1 MTQAPSSAPRSTA
14 GTGSPAAPAPI
25 SRAMVLAAGLGKRMR
40 PITTTTPKPLV
51 SVGGAAMLDRLL
63 DRLAD
68 AGVTDA
74 VVNVHYL
81 ADLIET
87 HLARRKGGPRI
98 TISDER
104 DRLLETG
111 GGVVRALPL
120 LGDAPFLLGNS
131 DSMWIEGPVSNIRR
145 LTEFWDPQRMDIL
158 LLLAASA
165 SSTGYEGNGDFA
177 MDPNGLLRRRK
188 EREVTP
194 FVYAGVAILKP
205 ELFADAPDGAFSLN
219 RQFDMALASDRLYG
233 LRLDGHWL
241 HVGTP
246 DGLREAEE
254 VIARSHR

>member
-1 MTQAPSSAPRSTA
+1 MEQALRAQMTTNLTSTDR
-14 GTGSPAAPAPI
+14 API
-25 SRAMVLAAGLGKRMR
+25 TRAMVLAAGLGKRMR

-51 SVGGAAMLDRLL
+51 SVGGVAMIDRLL
-63 DRLAD
+63 DRFAE

-87 HLARRKGGPRI
+87 HLERRRGGPRI
-98 TISDER
+98 AISDER
-104 DRLLETG
+104 GKLLETG
-111 GGVVRALPL
+111 GGVVKALPL

-131 DSMWIEGPVSNIRR
+131 DSMWIEGPASNVRR
-145 LTEFWDPQRMDIL
+145 LTEFWDPARMDVL

-165 SSTGYEGNGDFA
+165 SSTGYEGQGDFS
-177 MDPNGLLRRRK
+177 MDKQGRLARRK
-188 EREVTP
+188 EREVVP

-205 ELFADAPDGAFSLN
+205 ELFAGSPDGSFSLN
-219 RQFDMALASDRLYG
+219 AIFDAALANERLFG
-233 LRLDGHWL
+233 WRLDGHWL

-246 DGLREAEE
+246 EGLREAEE

>member
-1 MTQAPSSAPRSTA
+1 
-14 GTGSPAAPAPI
+14 
-25 SRAMVLAAGLGKRMR
+25 MVLAAGLGKRMR

-51 SVGGAAMLDRLL
+51 SVGGVAMIDRLL
-63 DRLAD
+63 DRFAD
-68 AGVTDA
+68 AGVADA

-87 HLARRKGGPRI
+87 HLEHRQGGPRI
-98 TISDER
+98 AISDER
-104 DRLLETG
+104 GKLLETG
-111 GGVVRALPL
+111 GGVVKALPL

-131 DSMWIEGPVSNIRR
+131 DSMWIEGPVSNVQRMVS
-145 LTEFWDPQRMDIL
+145 FWDPQRMDVL
-158 LLLAASA
+158 LLLAAAA
-165 SSTGYEGNGDFA
+165 SSTGYEGQGDFA
-177 MDPNGLLRRRK
+177 MDPLGLLRRRK

-205 ELFADAPDGAFSLN
+205 ALFQDAPEGSFSLN
-219 RQFDMALASDRLYG
+219 KQFDMALANDRLYG

-254 VIARSHR
+254 VISRSHR